1 MIRVFLGIVLL
12 LGLSLESRA
21 ADDDEFDAV
30 HHTANGY
37 YLDFS
42 PIGKLELPRLFIVQT
57 ETGLQWHS
65 FSSTKSALRSEIFI
79 PEASH
84 TAEDDST
91 AESHT
96 VDAEALIADGKHLD
110 AHLIPASGSV
120 IIDISITRHLIF
132 AFLACGLMLLAFISL
147 ARRYA
152 RGIGRTSAPKGILQ
166 NVLETFIIFIRDDI
180 ALPNL
185 GEKHYR
191 RFLPFLLTLFFF
203 ILLCNLLGLVPW
215 GATASSN
222 INVTA
227 ALAIFTF
234 VITQFNGSR
243 SYWQHIFWPPGIPTP
258 VRFLLIPTE
267 ILGIFVKPL
276 VLAIRLFANTTAG
289 HLVILSIIG
298 MIFTFASLFGPAGG
312 WGMAPVAV
320 GFTLFINLLELLIAL
335 IQAYIFTF
343 LSALFIGMAVVE
355 HDHAHEGAH

>member
-1 MIRVFLGIVLL
+1 M
-12 LGLSLESRA
+12 
-21 ADDDEFDAV
+21 
-30 HHTANGY
+30 
-37 YLDFS
+37 
-42 PIGKLELPRLFIVQT
+42 
-57 ETGLQWHS
+57 
-65 FSSTKSALRSEIFI
+65 
-79 PEASH
+79 
-84 TAEDDST
+84 
-91 AESHT
+91 
-96 VDAEALIADGKHLD
+96 
-110 AHLIPASGSV
+110 
-120 IIDISITRHLIF
+120 
-132 AFLACGLMLLAFISL
+132 
-147 ARRYA
+147 
-152 RGIGRTSAPKGILQ
+152 
-166 NVLETFIIFIRDDI
+166 
-180 ALPNL
+180 
-185 GEKHYR
+185 
-191 RFLPFLLTLFFF
+191 
-203 ILLCNLLGLVPW
+203 PW